1 MNFKKVDSLI
11 ILKERA
17 CHKQTQ
23 AMGRPNPNKSGR
35 TKKNLKKW
43 SCAKQTTRWV
53 CPTRLKELGVCLV
66 IPRKAYALKKL
77 KDVGWPK

>member
-1 MNFKKVDSLI
+1 MKAHSLI

-53 CPTRLKELGVCLV
+53 CPSNTKGIGSLLSN
-66 IPRKAYALKKL
+66 P
-77 KDVGWPK
+77 